1 MSALR
6 IGLTGGI
13 GSGKTTASD
22 YFAALGV
29 PIIDTDILSRELVV
43 PGESGLQEII
53 KLFGDQVLDTDGQLN
68 RDAVRELVFSD
79 TTKRLQLE
87 DILHPRI
94 RDRATERALQAKT
107 PYCLIVIPLL
117 VETRYPI
124 ELDRIL
130 VIDTLEGNQ
139 YEWVAERDGLDKSQ
153 IEAVLASQASREERL
168 AVADDVVINDGNMD
182 HFYRELDKLHVAYL
196 ELASQVEA

>member
-43 PGESGLQEII
+43 PGESGLQEIV
-53 KLFGDQVLDTDGQLN
+53 KLFGDQVLDPDGQLN

-94 RDRATERALQAKT
+94 RDLALERALQAKT

-139 YEWVAERDGLDKSQ
+139 FEWVAERDGLDKSQ